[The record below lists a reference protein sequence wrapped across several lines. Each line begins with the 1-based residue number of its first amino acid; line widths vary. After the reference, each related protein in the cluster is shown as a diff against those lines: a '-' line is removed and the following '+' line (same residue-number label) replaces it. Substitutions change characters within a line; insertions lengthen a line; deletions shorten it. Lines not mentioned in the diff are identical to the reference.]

1 MNIFRVRS
9 DITKLKMTEQQLQD
23 FDQKL
28 SDLHQT
34 QQIYDQIQNKFPD
47 GASVQQRADLA
58 DKVLGVLQLLLHPDV
73 KSKRQFD
80 LTAEQIK
87 EIQLAVSD
95 GKDAFQQLQAAT
107 QQLEDRQRRPL
118 PSGPKTAE
126 DMEFSEPERRCGN
139 PPEYSH
145 EDSFI
150 SFPMFAEEF
159 RLHREL
165 CYIRNG
171 NACLLLK
178 RAMKGKAKI
187 LTAHIN
193 PRDYKS
199 MHNGFEVLLL
209 ALQTIFLP
217 SSESSLMLARF
228 HSATQGK
235 RTISEFHGMLR
246 YLYSCAY
253 PSLKATDLETSTQ
266 LIHHFRNN
274 LTDLNIQRQVIRV
287 NPMTYQDALVTAQK
301 EESTNLIVA
310 VNSNPVLKQAL
321 GQGATS
327 SQLANQAS
335 GTATGQTFTTT
346 PAAASAAAAP
356 VQPSQTL
363 WTAHEP
369 SSAAVPMELGSLQ
382 GALKEDKC
390 FYCPDKPTN
399 HRIER
404 CWRIR
409 TAIRQHFGPDFLPE
423 ALTRTSQDGGHSR
436 SRGRG
441 SAAPRGRGT
450 FHNNRGRGSRPEW
463 KDVGAKIAALFD
475 NLAIES
481 DANLADS
488 QEPGEDPEVG
498 VQNGGEEPD
507 DIFQ

>member
-1 MNIFRVRS
+1 
-9 DITKLKMTEQQLQD
+9 MTEQQLQD

-28 SDLHQT
+28 SDLNQV
-34 QQIYDQIQNKFPD
+34 QAVYDQIVNKFPD
-47 GASVQQRADLA
+47 GASPAQRADLA

-73 KSKRQFD
+73 KSKRQFE
-80 LTAEQIK
+80 LTFDQLK
-87 EIQLAVSD
+87 EIQLCITD

-107 QQLEDRQRRPL
+107 KQLEDRQRRPL
-118 PSGPKTAE
+118 PPARTA
-126 DMEFSEPERRCGN
+126 DDLEFAEPERRLGQA
-139 PPEYSH
+139 PEYSH
-145 EDSFI
+145 DESLI

-165 CYIRNG
+165 CYIRMG

-178 RAMKGKAKI
+178 KSMKGKAKI
-187 LTAHIN
+187 LTTHID

-199 MHNGFEVLLL
+199 VPNGFELLLL
-209 ALQTIFLP
+209 ALQGIFLP
-217 SSESSLMLARF
+217 SSETSLMLARF
-228 HSATQGK
+228 HSATQGR
-235 RTISEFHGMLR
+235 RTISEFHGILR

-253 PSLKATDLETSTQ
+253 PHLKAADLEVSTQ

-274 LTDLNIQRQVIRV
+274 LTDLNIQRQVIRS
-287 NPMTYQDALVTAQK
+287 NPMTYQDALITAQR

-327 SQLANQAS
+327 SQLADQAS
-335 GTATGQTFTTT
+335 GTATGQTFAT
-346 PAAASAAAAP
+346 PPAAAAP

-363 WTAHEP
+363 WTAHQP
-369 SSAAVPMELGSLQ
+369 SSTAIPMELGSLQ
-382 GALKEDKC
+382 GQLKDDKC

-423 ALTRTSQDGGHSR
+423 SLTRNNQDNGHSR
-436 SRGRG
+436 TRGRG

-450 FHNNRGRGSRPEW
+450 FHNRGRGNRPEW
-463 KDVGAKIAALFD
+463 KDVGAKIAALFN
-475 NLAIES
+475 NLDIES
-481 DANLADS
+481 DAHCADS

-498 VQNGGEEPD
+498 VQTGGEEPD